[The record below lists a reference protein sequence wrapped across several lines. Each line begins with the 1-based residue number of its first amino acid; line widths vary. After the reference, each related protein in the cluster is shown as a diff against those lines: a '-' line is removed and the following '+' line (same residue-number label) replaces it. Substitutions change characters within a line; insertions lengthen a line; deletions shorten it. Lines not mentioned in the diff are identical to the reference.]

1 MPDTIVSARAAPA
14 SDELLRVLRGHW
26 STCNSLVERTKKNLY
41 TTNSYLASDLGRVTY
56 SLNCAKHCLTSLERD
71 ANIRTLNVNATATL
85 RRAELQSLKAIR
97 DLESIIRPV
106 KDEWTE
112 VSEDTSRQISAIAW
126 ELHRQYIDMW
136 LIKEISKL
144 TSGSRTPSEAFRVG
158 LKNRQSVT
166 AMINKISRDRRQ
178 GTKEMMEQC
187 GSLVLADDL
196 SSDSSA
202 GLPTPS
208 EGWSEVHQVHGQ
220 EALAEDEKSGRLM
233 TGINLAYCE
242 GLVVGYLE
250 LLDTRHTGLETRAPS
265 HLADSPGRLLLRN
278 ACKVLANEVASTAGT
293 EDGEPLSEKKKVD
306 TTSDDIIE
314 AMSASITHRDIATL
328 IFHWTTLE
336 KINGF
341 SRVTE
346 LAKPAKSSNTSNS
359 ISRLEQRALML
370 FIIVMVLRWGLIIH
384 RLLRG

>member
-41 TTNSYLASDLGRVTY
+41 TTNSYLASGLGRVTY

-112 VSEDTSRQISAIAW
+112 VSEDISRQISAIAW

-144 TSGSRTPSEAFRVG
+144 TSGSQTPSEAFRVG
-158 LKNRQSVT
+158 LKERKSDT

-178 GTKEMMEQC
+178 DTKEMMKHC
-187 GSLVLADDL
+187 GSLVPKDNL
-196 SSDSSA
+196 SSDSNA
-202 GLPTPS
+202 GLLTPS
-208 EGWSEVHQVHGQ
+208 GGWSEFHEDDGQ
-220 EALAEDEKSGRLM
+220 EAPPQYEKSGRSM
-233 TGINLAYCE
+233 AGTNLAHCE

-250 LLDTRHTGLETRAPS
+250 LLDTRHTGPETRAPS
-265 HLADSPGRLLLRN
+265 HLTDSPGRLLLRH
-278 ACKVLANEVASTAGT
+278 ACKTLANEMAIATET
-293 EDGEPLSEKKKVD
+293 EDAEPLSEKKKVD

-328 IFHWTTLE
+328 IFHWTTWN
-336 KINGF
+336 KVNGF
-341 SRVTE
+341 SRV
-346 LAKPAKSSNTSNS
+346 
-359 ISRLEQRALML
+359 
-370 FIIVMVLRWGLIIH
+370 
-384 RLLRG
+384 